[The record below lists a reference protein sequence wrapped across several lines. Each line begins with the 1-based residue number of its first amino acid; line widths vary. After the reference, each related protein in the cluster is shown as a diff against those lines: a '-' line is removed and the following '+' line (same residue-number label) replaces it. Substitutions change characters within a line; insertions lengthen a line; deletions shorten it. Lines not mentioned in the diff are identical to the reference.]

1 MILIDETQVT
11 IGTLCQLGN
20 DLGWNIQDRNIS
32 VEEMEIRLEEFL
44 DSVRISKNELKKEQK
59 VPKLF

>member
-20 DLGWNIQDRNIS
+20 DLGWNIQDRTIS
-32 VEEMEIRLEEFL
+32 MEEMGIKLEEFL
-44 DSVRISKNELKKEQK
+44 DSVRISKK
-59 VPKLF
+59 

>member
-20 DLGWNIQDRNIS
+20 DLGWNILDRNIS
-32 VEEMEIRLEEFL
+32 VEEMIR
-44 DSVRISKNELKKEQK
+44 RIFRFSED
-59 VPKLF
+59 F

>member
-1 MILIDETQVT
+1 MILIDETQAT

-20 DLGWNIQDRNIS
+20 DLGWNVLDRNIS

>member
-32 VEEMEIRLEEFL
+32 VEEVEIKLEKFL
-44 DSVRISKNELKKEQK
+44 DSVRVLEK
-59 VPKLF
+59 